1 MPILIE
7 EWQRFPETFDRVR
20 RAVDAG
26 AAASRTCN
34 QVRREFLASRY
45 FQVSLQGASQE

>member
-26 AAASRTCN
+26 AAASS
-34 QVRREFLASRY
+34 FLLTGSATPKDPPRI
-45 FQVSLQGASQE
+45 QAPGG